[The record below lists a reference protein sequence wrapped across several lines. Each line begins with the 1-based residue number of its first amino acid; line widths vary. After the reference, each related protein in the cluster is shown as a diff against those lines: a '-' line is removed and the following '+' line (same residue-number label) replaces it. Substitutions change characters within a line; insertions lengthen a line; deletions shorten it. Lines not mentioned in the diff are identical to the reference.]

1 MSPEILMEQI
11 VHIIEKGLWNGIR
24 ASMEIIF
31 LLLKKMDIPI
41 QINILKI
48 MELQIPELEAII
60 LN

>member
-11 VHIIEKGLWNGIR
+11 VHIIEKGLWNDIR